1 MEDVWGAV
9 GGVCGTWICFH
20 INCLACQ
27 GCVEFALLS
36 VAWCRGMQKSWE
48 ECVIVITSH
57 TTLSFHQITTLQCC
71 SACHFLNHVA
81 CFSTLLFF
89 FFNSTV
95 FSTKLHL
102 SQPNQPL
109 YFFLNHVASFPFST
123 FFVLPICNSRRIQF
137 YVLGCENVDQPQ
149 AASYS
154 SPPWCHGMYYVV

>member
-1 MEDVWGAV
+1 M
-9 GGVCGTWICFH
+9 GGVCGAWICFH

-27 GCVEFALLS
+27 CCVEFALLS
-36 VAWCRGMQKSWE
+36 VAWCRGVQKSWE

-71 SACHFLNHVA
+71 SPCHFLNHVA
-81 CFSTLLFF
+81 SFSTMHH
-89 FFNSTV
+89 TV

-102 SQPNQPL
+102 LQPNQPH

-123 FFVLPICNSRRIQF
+123 FFVLPISPSRRIQF
-137 YVLGCENVDQPQ
+137 CVLAVKDIDQSQ

-154 SPPWCHGMYYVV
+154 SPHGAMVCTMLSKI